1 MRSQD
6 TTATHECRPFE
17 RRWRNYCVDR
27 GLKDDWLE
35 RLNALK
41 IFDLI
46 SICEGHED
54 EADVVARRLPH
65 FNLRVRE
72 NMIGTLERRWSSDR
86 ERIGNALDGA
96 FENRF
101 VSAKFEMRS
110 GFIKERKAIEPQDI
124 ALLKIG
130 PVVDVLDF
138 DRIYYGA
145 EWFEENIAAAEA
157 FDQFLFELLNAD
169 RNDPE

>member
-1 MRSQD
+1 MRPHDASRKHD
-6 TTATHECRPFE
+6 CRPFE

-27 GLKDDWLE
+27 NLKDDWLE
-35 RLNALK
+35 RLNGLK

-54 EADVVARRLPH
+54 EADIVARRLPH

-72 NMIGTLERRWSSDR
+72 NMIGMLDRRWGSDR
-86 ERIGNALDGA
+86 ERIGQALDAA

-101 VSAKFEMRS
+101 VSAKFEIRS
-110 GFIKERKAIEPQDI
+110 GFIKERRTIDPQDI

-130 PVVDVLDF
+130 PAVDVLDF

-157 FDQFLFELLNAD
+157 FDQFLFDLLNGI
-169 RNDPE
+169 RNHSE